1 MVMLSL
7 ASPLVANP
15 LPTPV
20 LQFPRLPFI
29 LVLAAASGL
38 ALTSVGMTHY
48 MNLAACPL
56 CILQRMLH
64 IVLALAAGF
73 GLALAAAPLARRAV
87 AAAMLLIAAT
97 GGFIA
102 GYQSWL
108 QRFSVETNCS
118 ANQPWWEQFVYWAG
132 EQAPWLFESNG
143 LCTDPA
149 WKFLDLSLAEWS
161 FLAFAGFAAVSLYT
175 IARR

>member
-1 MVMLSL
+1 MVVLSL
-7 ASPLVANP
+7 AHSLATHPSPMP
-15 LPTPV
+15 L
-20 LQFPRLPFI
+20 LQFPRLPFV
-29 LVLAAASGL
+29 LVLIAASGL
-38 ALTSVGMTHY
+38 AIASVGMTHF

-64 IVLALAAGF
+64 IVLALVAGL
-73 GLALAAAPLARRAV
+73 GLALAAAPLARRVV
-87 AAAMLLIAAT
+87 AATMLLLAGT

-102 GYQSWL
+102 AYQSWL
-108 QRFSVETNCS
+108 QRFAVQTNCS
-118 ANQPWWEQFVYWAG
+118 ANQPWWERLVYWAG

-161 FLAFAGFAAVSLYT
+161 FFAFAGFAVVSLYT

>member
-1 MVMLSL
+1 MLSL
-7 ASPLVANP
+7 TPSLVANP
-15 LPTPV
+15 SSAPV

-29 LVLAAASGL
+29 LVLVTASAL
-38 ALTSVGMTHY
+38 ALASVGMTHY
-48 MNLAACPL
+48 LNLAACPL

-64 IVLALAAGF
+64 VVLALVAGL
-73 GLALAAAPLARRAV
+73 GLALAAAPLARRTV
-87 AAAMLLIAAT
+87 AAAMLLLAGT

-108 QRFSVETNCS
+108 QRFAVQTNCS

-161 FLAFAGFAAVSLYT
+161 FVAFTGFAALSLYT